1 MLGPRSKTEDRLT
14 YAGGKQ
20 DMLNTTTGVGF
31 GLARNSLQD
40 DSDDD
45 KIDEALRA
53 SFEEQEQERVTEVLR
68 RSNNSPISNAGQLSP
83 KSNFFS
89 NQTKYTRKTNAV

>member
-1 MLGPRSKTEDRLT
+1 MSISLLGPRSKTEERLT

-20 DMLNTTTGVGF
+20 DMLNTTVGF
-31 GLARNSLQD
+31 GVARHSLQD

-53 SFEEQEQERVTEVLR
+53 SFEQERVTEVIQ
-68 RSNNSPISNAGQLSP
+68 RSD
-83 KSNFFS
+83 
-89 NQTKYTRKTNAV
+89 

>member
-1 MLGPRSKTEDRLT
+1 MLGPRSKTEERLT

-20 DMLNTTTGVGF
+20 DMLNATVGF
-31 GLARNSLQD
+31 GVAGHSLQD

-53 SFEEQEQERVTEVLR
+53 SFEQERVTEVIQ
-68 RSNNSPISNAGQLSP
+68 RSD
-83 KSNFFS
+83 
-89 NQTKYTRKTNAV
+89 

>member
-1 MLGPRSKTEDRLT
+1 MLGPRSKTEERLT
-14 YAGGKQ
+14 YGGVKQ

-31 GLARNSLQD
+31 GIARNSLQD

-53 SFEEQEQERVTEVLR
+53 SFEEQEQERATEILR
-68 RSNNSPISNAGQLSP
+68 RSGNSPISNAGQLSP

-89 NQTKYTRKTNAV
+89 NRTKNTRKTNAV